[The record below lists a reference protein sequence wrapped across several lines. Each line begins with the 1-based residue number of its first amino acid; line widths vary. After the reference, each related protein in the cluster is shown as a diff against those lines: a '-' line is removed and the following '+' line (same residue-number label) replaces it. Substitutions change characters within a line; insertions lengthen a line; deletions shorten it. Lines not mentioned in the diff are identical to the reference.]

1 MTKYVAYYRVSTK
14 AQGQSGLGLEAQQ
27 HLVAPYSDDIIHS
40 FTEVE
45 SGKVDS
51 RPQLAAALE
60 LCRDTDASI
69 LIAKIDRLSRDAA
82 FLLTLRK
89 SGVDI
94 VAADMPNAGTLEFGV
109 RAVVAR
115 HEREEISRRTKQAL
129 AADQG
134 AWRQAGCLT
143 PQVGGRASGAAR
155 RAKTA
160 RIADKALPI
169 ILRYA
174 MLVHRYA
181 PVPSASTR
189 RAYLRRPAKAGTP
202 QPCATWKRSTIMRDT
217 ITDIMSIVIIFGVGY
232 LMLIIGPGIED
243 AIIQGRH

>member
-45 SGKVDS
+45 SGKVDN

-60 LCRDTDASI
+60 LCRDTGASI

-89 SGVDI
+89 AGVDI

-109 RAVVAR
+109 RAVVAQ

-129 AADQG
+129 AAAKARGVKLGSPDP
-134 AWRQAGCLT
+134 QA
-143 PQVGGRASGAAR
+143 GGRASGAAR

-160 RIADKALPI
+160 NIADKALPI
-169 ILRYA
+169 ITALRDA
-174 MLVHRYA
+174 GSSLRACAQRLNEAGIPTATGKSWH
-181 PVPSASTR
+181 ASTVR
-189 RAYLRRPAKAGTP
+189 NLEKEYNYA
-202 QPCATWKRSTIMRDT
+202 
-217 ITDIMSIVIIFGVGY
+217 
-232 LMLIIGPGIED
+232 
-243 AIIQGRH
+243 